1 MDIVI
6 RFFNESKNLVE
17 SRYWNSKFLGHGTA
31 AVLEREF
38 EKCMEELDQSK
49 MCQISMDGPS
59 VNWKFFNS
67 VTKKREEDELPA
79 LINIGS
85 CGLHVIHGA
94 FKTGVEATNWNI
106 KKILRSAF
114 YILHDSPAR
123 REDYESVTGCSKNPL
138 NFCATK

>member
-1 MDIVI
+1 MSQKILW
-6 RFFNESKNLVE
+6 SHK
-17 SRYWNSKFLGHGTA
+17 YWSSKFLGHGTA
-31 AVLEREF
+31 ADMEREF

-49 MCQISMDGPS
+49 MCQISVDGPS

-94 FKTGVEATNWNI
+94 FKTGVEGTNWNI
-106 KKILRSAF
+106 KKTFCSAF

-123 REDYESVTGCSKNPL
+123 REDYESVTGCSKYPL
-138 NFCATK
+138 NFCATR

>member
-1 MDIVI
+1 M
-6 RFFNESKNLVE
+6 
-17 SRYWNSKFLGHGTA
+17 
-31 AVLEREF
+31 EREF

-49 MCQISMDGPS
+49 MCQKSMDGPS
-59 VNWKFFNS
+59 ANWEFFNS

-106 KKILRSAF
+106 KKFLRGAF

-123 REDYESVTGCSKNPL
+123 REDYESVTGCSKYPL
-138 NFCATK
+138 NFCATR